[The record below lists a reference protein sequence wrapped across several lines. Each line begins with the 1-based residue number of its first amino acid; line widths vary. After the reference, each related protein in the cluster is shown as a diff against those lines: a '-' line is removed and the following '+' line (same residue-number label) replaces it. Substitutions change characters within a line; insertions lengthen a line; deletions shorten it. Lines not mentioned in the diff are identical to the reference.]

1 MGKTINGGIGIGI
14 GSNPQMSFMQTEF
27 DAKIKQLLK
36 NEQKPFNSSLF
47 SYAES
52 REKYDGYL
60 LDLNHVRGGSKAKF
74 LKNVLGYK
82 TGDGELLHKAIS
94 EAIDGKLPNKVVK
107 TEYGTK
113 YNFNAKIK
121 GKDGTYHS
129 ANMTVVVQNDHG
141 KTTWRLITLTPDDK
155 D

>member
-1 MGKTINGGIGIGI
+1 MGKTINGGIGVGI
-14 GSNPQMSFMQTEF
+14 GSNPQTHLMQTDF
-27 DAKIKQLLK
+27 DSQVNKLLK
-36 NEQKPFNSSLF
+36 NEPNPFRSTLF
-47 SYAES
+47 SYEES

-74 LKNVLGYK
+74 IKNVLGYER
-82 TGDGELLHKAIS
+82 GDGEKLHQAIG
-94 EAIDGKLPNKVVK
+94 EAIDGKLPNKVSK

-121 GKDGTYHS
+121 GKDGKYHS
-129 ANMTVVVQNDHG
+129 ANMTVVVQNDNG
-141 KTTWRLITLTPDDK
+141 KTTWRLITLMPDDK